1 MKQKL
6 TESVPR
12 NTLLAAKRVF
22 GIILRRIQTKW
33 QATEQLLFDLR
44 TENAELKAELDDNTE
59 TNEISDYENYLVQA
73 KSKEE
78 IDKLKKVIENLKKE
92 IENLKGLLFSYR
104 NNVSKRRREW

>member
-1 MKQKL
+1 M
-6 TESVPR
+6 
-12 NTLLAAKRVF
+12 F